1 MASKSL
7 RTRIIIVLYIISFTI
22 SLFIFSAL
30 MSRVSVDVE
39 CTAYSQYT
47 VSGGDIY
54 YAQNMKGTGGIF
66 KMNGKGNVSRMYLTK
81 SIGDK
86 RILGITNR
94 GDNIY
99 AVLSSFIEEKDP
111 NDPDAIKYTAAYRII
126 CLDKKLALQ
135 TQTQKFII
143 SDDEM
148 ISGFTADDK
157 ALFITTISLDGQN
170 VRVYSVDVNQ
180 LKDPKDVATDALKV
194 SSVRSKKATEGRFF
208 ADAIYTA
215 EGLLVRT
222 DCDVPAGAFA
232 IDPYIQ
238 SAVSNMKL
246 TIGQLCSLYST
257 YIIWYLAG
265 LAIWFVVLYLLI
277 KTFENRNRSFYY
289 IVIAEATLFF
299 IVLLGTIQIAKNQAD
314 ARATEHSRFGIIS
327 LISLADEAGLTE
339 NIEYTDDFYDSE
351 RYFEIAGSLGEFVK
365 REGNSDIFYDVFV
378 YRLRD
383 GIVCASGSGRNRQ
396 TLTEVYGQDLD
407 SLANNIYRGQRYT
420 AVDTEIEG
428 QNYRAIAAAVDILA
442 PEYAL
447 VGIINSTTTDATV
460 FADNRGVILAFLLI
474 YFLASALVVLV
485 WFLHMRDIT
494 ALEGALSATALGGE
508 MPEKPVFIGRD
519 IKDMWDSVTEIH
531 KRIEEIEYAKIRIL
545 EAYFRFAPKNVEKV
559 LGKKSILE
567 VQSGDTCSIQGT
579 ISMIGLDL
587 KGGKTLRKL
596 DKMIENIGVYQK
608 DHNSIIIG
616 KAPDLSRLQL
626 LYLNDEKQ
634 CVRSYIDLFGS
645 SFGNSDNANIS
656 AVLFFDRSRFGV
668 IGSEEESTTYMYS
681 DNQDLI
687 TQISRFITL
696 HGLGLV
702 ITETVKRRE
711 NINIPLRFVGYAGK
725 DTDGNM
731 VQLYEVLD
739 VYSAKKRAERIAT
752 LDRYNEALR
761 LFYEKDFY
769 IARTKFSDIL
779 KETPDDDLVKWYVFE
794 ADRYLNENV
803 EGDAH
808 KIIHL

>member
-1 MASKSL
+1 M
-7 RTRIIIVLYIISFTI
+7 RQ
-22 SLFIFSAL
+22 
-30 MSRVSVDVE
+30 D
-39 CTAYSQYT
+39 YT
-47 VSGGDIY
+47 
-54 YAQNMKGTGGIF
+54 N
-66 KMNGKGNVSRMYLTK
+66 
-81 SIGDK
+81 
-86 RILGITNR
+86 
-94 GDNIY
+94 
-99 AVLSSFIEEKDP
+99 
-111 NDPDAIKYTAAYRII
+111 
-126 CLDKKLALQ
+126 
-135 TQTQKFII
+135 
-143 SDDEM
+143 
-148 ISGFTADDK
+148 
-157 ALFITTISLDGQN
+157 
-170 VRVYSVDVNQ
+170 
-180 LKDPKDVATDALKV
+180 
-194 SSVRSKKATEGRFF
+194 
-208 ADAIYTA
+208 
-215 EGLLVRT
+215 
-222 DCDVPAGAFA
+222 
-232 IDPYIQ
+232 
-238 SAVSNMKL
+238 
-246 TIGQLCSLYST
+246 
-257 YIIWYLAG
+257 
-265 LAIWFVVLYLLI
+265 
-277 KTFENRNRSFYY
+277 
-289 IVIAEATLFF
+289 
-299 IVLLGTIQIAKNQAD
+299 
-314 ARATEHSRFGIIS
+314 
-327 LISLADEAGLTE
+327 
-339 NIEYTDDFYDSE
+339 DFYNSE

-407 SLANNIYRGQRYT
+407 QLAYNIYRGQRYT

-508 MPEKPVFIGRD
+508 MPEKPIFIGRD

-531 KRIEEIEYAKIRIL
+531 KRIDEIEYAKIRIL

-567 VQSGDTCSIQGT
+567 VQSGDTCSVQGT

-587 KGGKTLRKL
+587 KGGKTIRKL

-626 LYLNDEKQ
+626 LYLQDEKQ

-645 SFGNSDNANIS
+645 SFGNSDHASIS

-668 IGSEEESTTYMYS
+668 VGSEEESTTYMYS

-687 TQISRFITL
+687 YQISRFITL

-711 NINIPLRFVGYAGK
+711 NINLPLRFVGYAGK

-739 VYSAKKRAERIAT
+739 VYSAKRRAERIAT

-803 EGDAH
+803 EGDEH

>member
-1 MASKSL
+1 
-7 RTRIIIVLYIISFTI
+7 
-22 SLFIFSAL
+22 
-30 MSRVSVDVE
+30 
-39 CTAYSQYT
+39 
-47 VSGGDIY
+47 
-54 YAQNMKGTGGIF
+54 
-66 KMNGKGNVSRMYLTK
+66 
-81 SIGDK
+81 
-86 RILGITNR
+86 
-94 GDNIY
+94 
-99 AVLSSFIEEKDP
+99 
-111 NDPDAIKYTAAYRII
+111 
-126 CLDKKLALQ
+126 
-135 TQTQKFII
+135 
-143 SDDEM
+143 
-148 ISGFTADDK
+148 
-157 ALFITTISLDGQN
+157 
-170 VRVYSVDVNQ
+170 
-180 LKDPKDVATDALKV
+180 
-194 SSVRSKKATEGRFF
+194 
-208 ADAIYTA
+208 
-215 EGLLVRT
+215 
-222 DCDVPAGAFA
+222 
-232 IDPYIQ
+232 
-238 SAVSNMKL
+238 
-246 TIGQLCSLYST
+246 
-257 YIIWYLAG
+257 
-265 LAIWFVVLYLLI
+265 
-277 KTFENRNRSFYY
+277 
-289 IVIAEATLFF
+289 
-299 IVLLGTIQIAKNQAD
+299 
-314 ARATEHSRFGIIS
+314 
-327 LISLADEAGLTE
+327 
-339 NIEYTDDFYDSE
+339 
-351 RYFEIAGSLGEFVK
+351 
-365 REGNSDIFYDVFV
+365 
-378 YRLRD
+378 
-383 GIVCASGSGRNRQ
+383 
-396 TLTEVYGQDLD
+396 
-407 SLANNIYRGQRYT
+407 
-420 AVDTEIEG
+420 
-428 QNYRAIAAAVDILA
+428 
-442 PEYAL
+442 
-447 VGIINSTTTDATV
+447 
-460 FADNRGVILAFLLI
+460 
-474 YFLASALVVLV
+474 
-485 WFLHMRDIT
+485 
-494 ALEGALSATALGGE
+494 

-531 KRIEEIEYAKIRIL
+531 KRIDEIEYAKIRIL

-626 LYLNDEKQ
+626 LYLHDEKQ

-645 SFGNSDNANIS
+645 SFGNSDHANIS

-711 NINIPLRFVGYAGK
+711 NINLPLRFVGYAGK

>member
-30 MSRVSVDVE
+30 MSRVSVDIE

-54 YAQNMKGTGGIF
+54 YAQNIKGTGGIF
-66 KMNGKGNVSRMYLTK
+66 KMNGKGNVSRMFLTK

-86 RILGITNR
+86 RILGITAH

-99 AVLSSFIEEKDP
+99 AILSSFIEEKDP
-111 NDPDAIKYTAAYRII
+111 SDLDAIKYTAAYRII
-126 CLDKKLALQ
+126 CLDKKLNIQ
-135 TQTQKFII
+135 TQSQKFII
-143 SDDEM
+143 SDDEV
-148 ISGFTADDK
+148 ISGFSADDK
-157 ALFITTISLDGQN
+157 ALFITTISYDGQN
-170 VRVYSVDVNQ
+170 ARVYSVDVNQ

-194 SSVRSKKATEGRFF
+194 SSVRSKKASDGRFF

-215 EGLLVRT
+215 DGLIVRT
-222 DCDVPAGAFA
+222 DSDVPAGTFT

-238 SAVSNMKL
+238 EAVANMKL
-246 TIGQLCSLYST
+246 TVGQLFSLYST
-257 YIIWYLAG
+257 YIIWYLAA
-265 LAIWFVVLYLLI
+265 LAIWFIVLYLLI
-277 KTFENRNRSFYY
+277 RTFENRNRTFYY
-289 IVIAEATLFF
+289 IVIAEFTLFF
-299 IVLLGTIQIAKNQAD
+299 IVLLGAIQIAANQAD
-314 ARATEHSRFGIIS
+314 SRAIEHSRFGIIS

-339 NIEYTDDFYDSE
+339 NLDYTDDFYNSD
-351 RYFEIAGSLGEFVK
+351 RYFEIADSLGEFVK

-407 SLANNIYRGQRYT
+407 DLASNIYRGQRYT

-428 QNYRAIAAAVDILA
+428 QNYRVIAAAVDILA

-447 VGIINSTTTDATV
+447 VGIINSTTTDASV
-460 FADNRGVILAFLLI
+460 FVDNRGVFIAFLLI
-474 YFLASALVVLV
+474 FAAASAFIVLV

-494 ALEGALSATALGGE
+494 ALEGALSSTALGGE

-531 KRIEEIEYAKIRIL
+531 KRIDEIEYAKIRIL

-559 LGKKSILE
+559 LGKKSIIE

-587 KGGKTLRKL
+587 KGGRTIKKL

-626 LYLNDEKQ
+626 LYLQDEKQ
-634 CVRSYIDLFGS
+634 CVKSYIELFGS
-645 SFGNSDNANIS
+645 SFGHSDNTSIS
-656 AVLFFDRSRFGV
+656 AVLFFDRSKFGV
-668 IGSEEESTTYMYS
+668 IGSDEESTTYMYS

-711 NINIPLRFVGYAGK
+711 NINLPLRFVGYAGK

-739 VYSAKKRAERIAT
+739 VYSAKKRAERIST

-794 ADRYLNENV
+794 SDRYLNENV
-803 EGDAH
+803 EGDTH